1 MDLWL
6 FFMGMSHIT
15 FHLVFALVLWL
26 ALQQRHGSV
35 MLSCTWELMVQ
46 KVSLSLLFSLSL
58 WCCLTRENQCRLC
71 ATCVKFMQSGVDA
84 AGDKWP
90 AADSINNFINA
101 LKTLKRPKKQF
112 HNHFQKLKRLKTSRH
127 PKETH
132 ANICAPPMV
141 LLYQREY
148 LWRPCRKHK

>member
-6 FFMGMSHIT
+6 FFYGNESYYLSPSVCT
-15 FHLVFALVLWL
+15 CFVAGPSTTSWECYVELHLRINGAKGVFVFAFFFVF
-26 ALQQRHGSV
+26 V
-35 MLSCTWELMVQ
+35 MLSYTWESVQ
-46 KVSLSLLFSLSL
+46 M
-58 WCCLTRENQCRLC
+58 C

-90 AADSINNFINA
+90 AADSINNFFNA